1 MDGKTLLLVLLG
13 GGVAAYLAYSLA
25 KPAPASPSGGGGTGD
40 AGQTPPAVDY
50 GDAGAG
56 LGFGLGNLG
65 QDALCRVA
73 PSLCSWWW
81 DFNRRPQPGG
91 GPGYF
96 PGPGFGY
103 PPVLW

>member
-25 KPAPASPSGGGGTGD
+25 KPAPASPSGGGTGD
-40 AGQTPPAVDY
+40 AGQTPPAVVDY

-81 DFNRRPQPGG
+81 NPAPQPA
-91 GPGYF
+91 PT
-96 PGPGFGY
+96 
-103 PPVLW
+103 LW